1 MGKRS
6 NKTKRQSSSTAS
18 LSNKQQVPPV
28 ATTRTGKILARC
40 CLFLCVLI
48 AAAFSIKT
56 LYEPDIWWMLRTG
69 AWIIENGYV
78 PQQDVFSYTFS
89 GAEWINV
96 KWLYEV
102 LIYGLQQVGGAPF
115 VLVLQMAIS
124 VTIVILLALTYRLWT
139 RYYENGFA
147 FPSPGLV
154 LALLLGI
161 SMMEFRM
168 IGRPEA
174 ISHLMVAVFLY
185 ILMRYRFEGGKLI
198 FLLLPLQ
205 VIWVNMHEGYPTG
218 IAIMLAV
225 VLVEW
230 IEFAIASRF
239 PTQQNTPPW
248 YLTITT
254 LVTIPALAI
263 HPFGFEMI
271 LHPFNIFEQ
280 LQANKYTAELH
291 NVLSPEYWHWQSYL
305 NIAFFGI
312 ALIALFLPLASSEKR
327 EPWWL
332 RPLVYKRL
340 GPAIVLFMFFG
351 LSLTAYRNIPFMV
364 MASFPLLA
372 LGIDKGIFGL
382 LRLAKIPTTTP
393 IAGGLLIL
401 AILLYGTIPT
411 NTYYNFLDR
420 KDRYG
425 LQVDATKNP
434 VGATSFIKQNHL
446 QGRCFSDYLTSSY
459 LLWTLRP
466 DFKTFIDL
474 RDLDIF
480 PAEFFKEFMRTVRFP
495 SSFEQADANYDFDY
509 AVLYRP
515 RFEQLHQHLIR
526 DTSYVLAF
534 VDPVAAVYIKDRAP
548 NAKVIDQLGIEK
560 SFDTPFSKADPAP
573 PSTLASIVNHAF
585 WPIYEQRDYTDVNFD
600 LEAAKFYYKVGNYRL
615 SLEKAKAA
623 TRKFPDSWDAYQLMG
638 NVYLKQSTQV
648 APNRKA
654 DYFNAAAQS
663 YRKAIQLNAQ
673 AQNSYK
679 GLGLVALQ
687 RGNGRNAITNFS
699 QCIELA
705 PSNIGC
711 YLELAKTYHQ
721 LAQGMPS
728 KQQEYQTKRLTYLQR
743 AHGIRPDHPKV
754 KARLGVA
761 YCERNDCS
769 KAAPLLDD
777 VVEKAGLSSR
787 LRQQVRKCLNN
798 CQ

>member
-6 NKTKRQSSSTAS
+6 NKTKRQPSGSTKFS
-18 LSNKQQVPPV
+18 DKEQVTSI
-28 ATTRTGKILARC
+28 AITRTGKVLARC
-40 CLFLCVLI
+40 GLFLCALI
-48 AAAFSIKT
+48 AVAFSIKT

-69 AWIIENGYV
+69 GWIVDNGYV

-115 VLVLQMAIS
+115 ILILQMAIS
-124 VTIVILLALTYRLWT
+124 VTIVILLVLTYRLWN
-139 RYYENGFA
+139 RYYQTRFA
-147 FPSPGLV
+147 FPSPGLI
-154 LALLLGI
+154 LALLLII
-161 SMMEFRM
+161 SIMEFRM

-174 ISHLMVAVFLY
+174 VSHLMVTAFIY
-185 ILMRYRFEGGKLI
+185 ILIRYRFGGGKLV

-205 VIWVNMHEGYPTG
+205 VLWVNMHEGYPTG

-225 VLVEW
+225 TIAGW

-239 PTQQNTPPW
+239 PTQQHTHPW
-248 YLTITT
+248 YLTVTT
-254 LVTIPALAI
+254 LLTIPALAV

-291 NVLSPEYWHWQSYL
+291 NILSPEYWHWQAYF

-312 ALIALFLPLASSEKR
+312 AIIALFLPLITSEKR
-327 EPWWL
+327 ERFWL
-332 RPLVYKRL
+332 RPLTYKRL
-340 GPAIVLFMFFG
+340 GPAVLLVVFFG

-364 MASFPLLA
+364 IASFPLVA
-372 LGIDKGIFGL
+372 LGFDKGIFGF

-411 NTYYNFLDR
+411 NAYYNFLDR

-434 VGATSFIKQNHL
+434 VGAASFIEQNNL

-459 LLWTLRP
+459 LLWNLRP
-466 DFKTFIDL
+466 GFKTFIDL

-480 PAEFFKEFMRTVRFP
+480 TADFFREFMRTVQFP
-495 SSFEQADANYDFDY
+495 SAFEQADRNYNFDY

-515 RFEQLHQHLIR
+515 RFEQLHRHLIR
-526 DTSYVLAF
+526 DTSYTLAF
-534 VDPVAAVYIKDRAP
+534 ADPVAAVYIKEQAP
-548 NAKVIDQLGIEK
+548 NAKVINQLGIEK
-560 SFDTPFSKADPAP
+560 SFDTPFSNADPVP
-573 PSTLASIVNHAF
+573 PSTIASTINHIF
-585 WPIYEQRDYTDVNFD
+585 WPPYKQRDFTDVNFD

-615 SLEKAKAA
+615 SLEKVKAA

-638 NVYLKQSTQV
+638 NIYLKQSTRVSQ
-648 APNRKA
+648 NRKA

-663 YRKAIQLNAQ
+663 YRKAIQRNAR
-673 AQNSYK
+673 AQNAYK

-687 RGNGRNAITNFS
+687 RGNGRNA
-699 QCIELA
+699 
-705 PSNIGC
+705 
-711 YLELAKTYHQ
+711 
-721 LAQGMPS
+721 
-728 KQQEYQTKRLTYLQR
+728 
-743 AHGIRPDHPKV
+743 
-754 KARLGVA
+754 
-761 YCERNDCS
+761 
-769 KAAPLLDD
+769 
-777 VVEKAGLSSR
+777 
-787 LRQQVRKCLNN
+787 
-798 CQ
+798 